1 VHTTLKSIHSSTT
14 SIGLSFGAWCVCH
27 FVLNFSVM
35 IQTLL
40 LFIQKGALR
49 SFDASSDFLCITQ
62 LYNGALFFFVF
73 LIRKRIHS
81 YGLVWC
87 ASQCVAVCVDA
98 PATRCPFEYHY
109 QLPRGGW
116 QKCRAGVGRIW
127 GGHTIQWNFLNGA
140 FFLWIQGI
148 ERWAFRVQF
157 SSRKMGRES
166 SRLVP
171 NRVTIQLE

>member
-1 VHTTLKSIHSSTT
+1 MHGACAISCYTFAWWYKPYCYLSRKVTTIYKRTP
-14 SIGLSFGAWCVCH
+14 C
-27 FVLNFSVM
+27 
-35 IQTLL
+35 
-40 LFIQKGALR
+40 ALR
-49 SFDASSDFLCITQ
+49 SFDASSDFLCLTQ
-62 LYNGALFFFVF
+62 LCNGALFFFVF
-73 LIRKRIHS
+73 VIRKRIYS

-87 ASQCVAVCVDA
+87 VRQCVGVCVDA
-98 PATRCPFEYHY
+98 PTTRCSFEYHY

-148 ERWAFRVQF
+148 ERWAFRVQL

-166 SRLVP
+166 SWFVP
-171 NRVTIQLE
+171 NGVTIQLE